1 MKFSFSMV
9 SRCECAV
16 FRIWRFGL
24 LSSKNSFKCALRSH
38 FKCVGTKQSN
48 LKQIR
53 CKKVHMR
60 LKNLTPIF
68 MNKRT
73 STFSVCS
80 VLSQKWCKILNA
92 FFVCCVLQ
100 YFFWVDCIFFVCSC
114 ICCRFFVDGVLLLFL
129 VMSLCFFCFR
139 CFFRRRHR
147 CCCCFFLM
155 SLLLSLVVGCWSF
168 SLVVGCL
175 SLTGYVR

>member
-9 SRCECAV
+9 SRWKCAV
-16 FRIWRFGL
+16 SRIWRFGL
-24 LSSKNSFKCALRSH
+24 LSSKNSFQSALRSH

-68 MNKRT
+68 ICKRT

-80 VLSQKWCKILNA
+80 VLSQKWSKNLNA

-100 YFFWVDCIFFVCSC
+100 YFFELIVFLLFAFCFLIFAFCFFVFVAIC
-114 ICCRFFVDGVLLLFL
+114 ILLFTCYLLLFAFL
-129 VMSLCFFCFR
+129 FFDR
-139 CFFRRRHR
+139 SRARSRER
-147 CCCCFFLM
+147 KEEQ
-155 SLLLSLVVGCWSF
+155 SKSKKD
-168 SLVVGCL
+168 
-175 SLTGYVR
+175 TKEEK